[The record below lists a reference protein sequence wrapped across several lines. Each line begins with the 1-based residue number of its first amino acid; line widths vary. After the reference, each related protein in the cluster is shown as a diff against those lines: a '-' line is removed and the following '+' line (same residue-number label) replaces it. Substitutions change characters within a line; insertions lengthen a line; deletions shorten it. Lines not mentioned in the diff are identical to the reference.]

1 MTIFM
6 RTTLLGWIL
15 AVVPLF
21 VFMMITVHG
30 QKKIFVNTL
39 ASKANSLAVS
49 LHDVAASAAVNED
62 YSSVVSAAQV
72 LLR

>member
-1 MTIFM
+1 
-6 RTTLLGWIL
+6 
-15 AVVPLF
+15 
-21 VFMMITVHG
+21 MMITVHG
-30 QKKIFVNTL
+30 QKEIFVNTL